1 MTDSLKKALTG
12 SALIS
17 ILLFSAVLFAVSSL
31 EFYYVLRNTANH
43 STLSRMADLPLPAPP
58 SEAKLE
64 RIASESHSALKRQS
78 KEAARFNFISKLAD
92 KSKARQYFQYA
103 RYATREHDK
112 KELTAGLIVG
122 LIFAF
127 IFGNGPWLNTLGIG
141 CLAFGA
147 TLLTIFLLNWIRA
160 PSAFHEHWES
170 KVKHLPDTDTRRLK
184 HFHAERLSALLREAG
199 EADPVSRSPTLGT
212 FAGIENHMLRF
223 SAQHTRALHFL
234 RAHYPKEVGRFEK
247 DGNRVLEELLAEA
260 LQDEDPTRP
269 LINGEIEE
277 VYMESVIE
285 IPEKAENRRFDCFV
299 TIKAHV
305 FNARPN
311 IPASAKFQLEVETS
325 KGRFRASQSDVG
337 DQRLKV
343 SRKDTDQVPQMS
355 KVVSVIVNIEEQEL
369 VKVGSRL
376 TLNPGKEG
384 WLRFIVPEEDAPR
397 DEIEVIS
404 LLAIDDYGTP
414 HRIPSSKSEWAQS
427 GELLRQRDIDFE
439 EELQRMKNKRL
450 SDKAYGG

>member
-1 MTDSLKKALTG
+1 
-12 SALIS
+12 
-17 ILLFSAVLFAVSSL
+17 
-31 EFYYVLRNTANH
+31 
-43 STLSRMADLPLPAPP
+43 MADLPLPAPP
-58 SEAKLE
+58 SKAKLE
-64 RIASESHSALKRQS
+64 RIASESPSALKRQA

-147 TLLTIFLLNWIRA
+147 TLLTIFVLNWIRA

-170 KVKHLPDTDTRRLK
+170 QVERLPNTDTHRQKRQIIVDRLAQLIK
-184 HFHAERLSALLREAG
+184 ESPSVTPPWLAIHGAG
-199 EADPVSRSPTLGT
+199 EGLAEIGRIK
-212 FAGIENHMLRF
+212 AHR
-223 SAQHTRALHFL
+223 AQVMDFL
-234 RAHYPKEVGRFEK
+234 EVHWPEAVPRFERE
-247 DGNRVLEELLAEA
+247 GTRGLEELLAEA
-260 LQDEDPTRP
+260 LKDEDPTRP

-285 IPEKAENRRFDCFV
+285 IPEKVENRRFDCLV

-305 FNARPN
+305 FNARPS
-311 IPASAKFQLEVETS
+311 IPASAKFQLEVQTS
-325 KGRFRASQSDVG
+325 KGRFRASQIDVG

-397 DEIEVIS
+397 DEIEAIA

-414 HRIPSSKSEWAQS
+414 HRIPSAKDEWMQS

-439 EELQRMKNKRL
+439 EELQRMKNRRL